1 MHNTSLSPSSA
12 MSSPREFG
20 SCKLC
25 GKDRNINKTFLVSY
39 FSREEEHIVVF
50 VKNLFNTW
58 LSNEHK
64 QITCGTQAV
73 AAERMRWRD
82 PMVRKPRLLKSTSL
96 SCGIWRT
103 STSSS
108 TNLSMWLARPWK
120 RKILFLW
127 KIHSRTQH
135 LATEEVGD
143 IVMVGDT
150 PRDHEKGNRYKYCS
164 CHNGWE

>member
-50 VKNLFNTW
+50 VKNFFQ
-58 LSNEHK
+58 HM
-64 QITCGTQAV
+64 AV
-73 AAERMRWRD
+73 KWAQTNHLWDLGSGGRGHAL
-82 PMVRKPRLLKSTSL
+82 PMLTKPRLLGSPS
-96 SCGIWRT
+96 IRRT

-108 TNLSMWLARPWK
+108 TNLSMRLARPWK

-135 LATEEVGD
+135 LATEEVFD

-150 PRDHEKGNRYKYCS
+150 PTDHEKGKR
-164 CHNGWE
+164 